1 MSGGAIL
8 YKLEEIRSSV
18 QRITNAV
25 ANAMK
30 VEIAV
35 FDNSAALFYCTP
47 IYLKRKGRTV
57 HEPSINEV
65 LSYGSVLVNRPGEM
79 ASCMGCRFKDNCP
92 STIEILSCIKADGIV
107 MGVIAMTSFTKEG
120 HHRISSNIEMYQDVV
135 TEISGIIGETIV
147 NLSGE
152 GHAFKA
158 EHYVRG
164 IFDVSRSSMLLAD
177 SNGVITQCNSIAV
190 NNMPSCDLMSSS
202 LWHILPDNIVKRV
215 LAGEEFFENE
225 ISMENYRARLTTSNV
240 VINDAVVAIVLR
252 FSNEIFEDD
261 KKRDYLS
268 RIVGASVETK
278 KIHSLVKKLA
288 DSPTPILITGETGTG
303 KELVARAVHE
313 RSSRK
318 AYPFVAINCSSIPEN
333 LFESE
338 LFGYEE
344 GSFTGARK
352 GGKMGKIE
360 MAQGGTLF
368 LDELG
373 EMPLHA
379 QPKLLRVLQDYE
391 LERVGSTEK
400 ISLNIRVI
408 AATNRDLSDMMKSGK
423 FRQDLYYRIGVIN
436 LELPPLRNR
445 TEDIMPIA
453 SDYLRNLKNRMDT
466 TLEGFDEE
474 VTHFMLRYS
483 WPGNIR
489 ELQNVIE
496 YATNLSDGR
505 MMSIGDLPPALTP
518 AALEVSGP
526 SLECNLETLEQKQ
539 ILELLD
545 EYGYSLEGKNNIS
558 KKMGIS
564 LRTLYRR
571 MEKYGIS

>member
-1 MSGGAIL
+1 M
-8 YKLEEIRSSV
+8 YNLEEIRSSV
-18 QRITNAV
+18 QRLTNGISHS
-25 ANAMK
+25 MK

-35 FDNSAALFYCTP
+35 FDSKANLLCCSP
-47 IYLKRKGRTV
+47 VYLKRKGRAV
-57 HEPSINEV
+57 HAPSINEV
-65 LSYGSVLVNRPGEM
+65 MSYGSVLVNRPGEM

-92 STIEILSCIKADGIV
+92 STIEILSCIKADGVVI
-107 MGVIAMTSFTKEG
+107 GVIAMTSFTKEG
-120 HHRISSNIEMYQDVV
+120 HQRISSNIQMYQDVV
-135 TEISGIIGETIV
+135 TEISGIIGDIAV
-147 NLSGE
+147 NLSGDE
-152 GHAFKA
+152 NVFKT
-158 EHYVRG
+158 ENYVNG
-164 IFDVSRSSMLLAD
+164 IIEVSRSSVILTD
-177 SNGVITQCNSIAV
+177 SNGVITHCNSIAV
-190 NNMPSCDLMSSS
+190 RNMRSCDLMSSS
-202 LWHILPDNIVKRV
+202 LWHILPEKIVKRI

-225 ISMENYRARLTTSNV
+225 ISVRNYRARLTTRNI
-240 VINDAVVAIVLR
+240 VINDAVSAIVLR
-252 FSNEIFEDD
+252 FSNEKFIDEES
-261 KKRDYLS
+261 RDCLS
-268 RIVGASVETK
+268 RIIGDSGETR

-288 DSPTPILITGETGTG
+288 DSPTPVLITGETGTG
-303 KELVARAVHE
+303 KELVARALHE
-313 RSSRK
+313 RSNRK
-318 AYPFVAINCSSIPEN
+318 SYPFVAINCSSIPEN

-408 AATNRDLSDMMKSGK
+408 AATNRDLSEMMKSGH
-423 FRQDLYYRIGVIN
+423 FRQDLYYRIGVMN
-436 LELPPLRNR
+436 LELPPLRER

-453 SDYLRNLKNRMDT
+453 YDYLKNLKYRLDT
-466 TLEGFDEE
+466 PLEGVDDELSE
-474 VTHFMLRYS
+474 FMLKYS

-496 YATNLSDGR
+496 YAANLSEGR
-505 MMSIGDLPPALTP
+505 MMSVNDLPPALETAIREISSRP
-518 AALEVSGP
+518 PELERE
-526 SLECNLETLEQKQ
+526 SLEQDQ
-539 ILELLD
+539 ILDLLD
-545 EYGYSLEGKNNIS
+545 EYGYSLEGKNNIA

-571 MEKYGIS
+571 MEKYGIN

>member
-1 MSGGAIL
+1 MYI
-8 YKLEEIRSSV
+8 LEEVRSSV
-18 QRITNAV
+18 QRITQAV

-35 FDNSAALFYCTP
+35 FDNSAALFYSTP
-47 IYLKRKGRTV
+47 VYLKRKGRTV

-79 ASCMGCRFKDNCP
+79 ASCVGCRFKDNCP

-120 HHRISSNIEMYQDVV
+120 HQRISSNIDMYRDVL
-135 TEISGIIGETIV
+135 TEISGLIGESIV
-147 NLSGE
+147 NQNGQ

-158 EHYVRG
+158 EHYVNG
-164 IFDVSRSSMLLAD
+164 IFDVSRSSMLLTD

-190 NNMPSCDLMSSS
+190 KNMPSCDLMSSS

-240 VINDAVVAIVLR
+240 VINEVVVAIVLR

-261 KKRDYLS
+261 KKRDYLD
-268 RIVGASVETK
+268 RMVGASSETK

-313 RSSRK
+313 RSSRRT
-318 AYPFVAINCSSIPEN
+318 YPFVAINCSSIPEN

-352 GGKMGKIE
+352 GGKIGKIE

-436 LELPPLRNR
+436 LELPPLRSR
-445 TEDIMPIA
+445 TQDIMPIA
-453 SDYLRNLKNRMDT
+453 SDYLRTLKNRMDT
-466 TLEGFDEE
+466 SLEGFDED
-474 VTHFMLRYS
+474 VTNFMLRYS

-505 MMSIGDLPPALTP
+505 MMSIGDLPPALTH
-518 AALEVSGP
+518 AALEVSGQ
-526 SLECNLETLEQKQ
+526 SLECNLDTLEHQH

>member
-1 MSGGAIL
+1 M
-8 YKLEEIRSSV
+8 YNLEEIRSSV
-18 QRITNAV
+18 QRLTNGIAHS
-25 ANAMK
+25 MK

-35 FDNSAALFYCTP
+35 FDSRANLLCCSP
-47 IYLKRKGRTV
+47 VYLKRKGRAV
-57 HEPSINEV
+57 HAPSINEV
-65 LSYGSVLVNRPGEM
+65 MSYGSVLVNRPGEM
-79 ASCMGCRFKDNCP
+79 SSCMGCRFKDNCP
-92 STIEILSCIKADGIV
+92 STIEILSCIKADGVVI
-107 MGVIAMTSFTKEG
+107 GVIAMTSFTKEG
-120 HHRISSNIEMYQDVV
+120 YQRISSNIQLYQDIV
-135 TEISGIIGETIV
+135 TEISGIIGDLAV
-147 NLSGE
+147 NLSGDE
-152 GHAFKA
+152 NVFKT
-158 EHYVRG
+158 ENYING
-164 IFDVSRSSMLLAD
+164 IIEISRSSVILTD
-177 SNGVITQCNSIAV
+177 SNGVITHCNSIAV
-190 NNMPSCDLMSSS
+190 RNMRSCDLMSSS
-202 LWHILPDNIVKRV
+202 LWHILPEKIVKRI

-225 ISMENYRARLTTSNV
+225 ISMRNYRARLTTRNI
-240 VINDAVVAIVLR
+240 VINDSVSAIVLR
-252 FSNEIFEDD
+252 FSNEVFIDEES
-261 KKRDYLS
+261 RDCLS
-268 RIVGASVETK
+268 RIVGDSSETRK
-278 KIHSLVKKLA
+278 MHSLVKKLA
-288 DSPTPILITGETGTG
+288 DSPTPVLITGETGTG
-303 KELVARAVHE
+303 KELVARAIHE
-313 RSSRK
+313 RSHRK
-318 AYPFVAINCSSIPEN
+318 SYPFVAINCSSIPEN

-408 AATNRDLSDMMKSGK
+408 AATNRDLSEMMKSGH
-423 FRQDLYYRIGVIN
+423 FRQDLYYRIGVMN
-436 LELPPLRNR
+436 LELPPLRER

-453 SDYLRNLKNRMDT
+453 YDYLKNLKYRLDT
-466 TLEGFDEE
+466 PLEGFDDELSE
-474 VTHFMLRYS
+474 FMLRYP

-496 YATNLSDGR
+496 YAANLSEGQ
-505 MMSIGDLPPALTP
+505 MMSVKDLPPALEP
-518 AALEVSGP
+518 AIREISSRPAELERE
-526 SLECNLETLEQKQ
+526 SLEQDQ
-539 ILELLD
+539 ILDLLD
-545 EYGYSLEGKNNIS
+545 EYGYSLEGKNNIA